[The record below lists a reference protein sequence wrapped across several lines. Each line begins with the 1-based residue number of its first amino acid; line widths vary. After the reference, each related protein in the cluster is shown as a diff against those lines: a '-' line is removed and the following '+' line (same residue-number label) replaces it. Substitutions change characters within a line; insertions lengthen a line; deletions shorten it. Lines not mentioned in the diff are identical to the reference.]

1 MSSFQDLDETLYNN
15 PAALSYMTEKACSTP
30 TARSSSGILPQ
41 GCCERVSSKSWKDN
55 KKCPICYFN

>member
-41 GCCERVSSKSWKDN
+41 GCCERVSSKS
-55 KKCPICYFN
+55 